1 MTDSARPFARTHEAA
16 REVRTAMSGY
26 GAARRDGLSMPPM
39 VAEEPRAEAALDVE
53 RPQLGRLA
61 FHPEDRPYRQPA
73 RRSRWPWLLT
83 IIVVAVSA
91 ELLWLAYEEVIR
103 LQPTIPAARQELS
116 PSVINPPPELL
127 PKPSENLTTAAAKP
141 PKPRFKPR

>member
-26 GAARRDGLSMPPM
+26 GAARRDGLSMPPA
-39 VAEEPRAEAALDVE
+39 VAEEARADVASVDHV
-53 RPQLGRLA
+53 QLGSLT

-73 RRSRWPWLLT
+73 RKSRWPWLLT
-83 IIVVAVSA
+83 IIVFAVSA
-91 ELLWLAYEEVIR
+91 ELLWLAYEEVTR

-116 PSVINPPPELL
+116 PSVINPSPEPLL
-127 PKPSENLTTAAAKP
+127 KSSEILTTTAAKP
-141 PKPRFKPR
+141 PKPRFKPK

>member
-1 MTDSARPFARTHEAA
+1 
-16 REVRTAMSGY
+16 MSGY
-26 GAARRDGLSMPPM
+26 GAARRDGLSMPSV
-39 VAEEPRAEAALDVE
+39 VAEEARADVVCVD
-53 RPQLGRLA
+53 RTQLGRLA

-83 IIVVAVSA
+83 VIVVAVSV
-91 ELLWLAYEEVIR
+91 ELVWLAYEEVTR
-103 LQPTIPAARQELS
+103 LRPATPAAHQELS

-127 PKPSENLTTAAAKP
+127 PKPSEILTTAAAKP